1 MGKIP
6 APSWVSTGADI
17 AAEGLDLL
25 GLRQPVQAI
34 GGSLL
39 DGVTS
44 VTRTIRY
51 LSFSCW
57 LLYRYAEARLP
68 DSYKDFSIFAQ
79 RAEAALVMGNL
90 LANGRVNGLV
100 GPIRS
105 QRRLEEAESEF
116 VTLDPVANTPAL
128 GIYLSAAAQLGFFK
142 LRGDAVPQLSKERGL
157 PLALAMNAI
166 LESFPFAQRLTSSS
180 PPDKATK
187 KDLENLGKT
196 VAMNAISKQEV
207 KLLGDAVIPEHF
219 TNSESPRV
227 ATYASLFSLTD
238 ELKRIPGE
246 FEFMKAA
253 TRSSGF
259 ANHQLE
265 NWSDAWLAY
274 EIRDMLAATHE
285 CLCFELLEEVNQK
298 GGRDQIPF
306 SPKSVIRS
314 LLSNADDLL
323 DALVRLGLAERDENV
338 EDISVKD
345 LVKRVKNATTTKRV
359 LRNGL
364 YRWEGD
370 LTETAV
376 IEAALSLSRGQSIL
390 VMVAWILV
398 AQRVSK
404 EIGSHNAQLASLS
417 ANEDRRVGVFEVV
430 IRSVNDWASDDSS
443 LMEKS
448 AELMNFTI
456 QQHLNIVWSR
466 MATDL
471 KKDVALL
478 SVDEGKWK
486 SRGKQIAAGRTVS
499 RLDQAI
505 GWMVQLG
512 WIDEN
517 GITSTGRAY
526 ADRAYEIAERATQ

>member
-1 MGKIP
+1 MGTIP
-6 APSWVSTGADI
+6 APTWVSTGAVI
-17 AAEGLDLL
+17 AEGLDLL

-34 GGSLL
+34 GGNLL

-44 VTRTIRY
+44 VTPTIRY

-68 DSYKDFSIFAQ
+68 DTYKDFSVFAQ

-90 LANGRVNGLV
+90 LANGRVGGLV

-105 QRRLEEAESEF
+105 QRRLEESDSEL

-142 LRGDAVPQLSKERGL
+142 LRGDAAPQLSKERGL
-157 PLALAMNAI
+157 PLALVIDAI
-166 LESFPFAQRLTSSS
+166 LSSLPFAQKLTSSK
-180 PPDKATK
+180 PPEEATR
-187 KDLENLGKT
+187 KDLESLGKT
-196 VAMNAISKQEV
+196 VAMNSISKEEAV
-207 KLLGDAVIPEHF
+207 LLGDAVIPVHS
-219 TNSESPRV
+219 TNTESPRV

-246 FEFMKAA
+246 FEFMEAA
-253 TRSSGF
+253 TRSMGF
-259 ANHQLE
+259 ASEHLE

-285 CLCFELLEEVNQK
+285 CLCFELLEEVNQM
-298 GGRDQIPF
+298 GGEGHAPLA
-306 SPKSVIRS
+306 PTSVIQA
-314 LLSNADDLL
+314 LLSRVDDLL
-323 DALVRLGLAERDENV
+323 EPLVLMGLAESHERI
-338 EDISVKD
+338 EDISVKE
-345 LVKRVKNATTTKRV
+345 LVKRVNKATKKKRV

-364 YRWEGD
+364 HRWEGE

-376 IEAALSLSRGQSIL
+376 IEAALSLSSGQSIL

-398 AQRVSK
+398 AQRVSTD
-404 EIGSHNAQLASLS
+404 SRDHNVQLALLS
-417 ANEDRRVGVFEVV
+417 GEEERRIGVFDVV
-430 IRSVNDWASDDSS
+430 VRSVNDWSNDNSS
-443 LMEKS
+443 LIEQA

-456 QQHLNIVWSR
+456 QQHLNIAWSR

-471 KKDVALL
+471 KKDVALI

-505 GWMVQLG
+505 GWMEQLG

-517 GITSTGRAY
+517 GITSTGRPY
-526 ADRAYEIAERATQ
+526 ADRAYEIAGRADQ

>member
-1 MGKIP
+1 MGTIP
-6 APSWVSTGADI
+6 APSWVSTGAVI
-17 AAEGLDLL
+17 AEGLDLL

-34 GGSLL
+34 GGNLL

-44 VTRTIRY
+44 VTPTIRY

-68 DSYKDFSIFAQ
+68 DSYKDFSAFAQ

-105 QRRLEEAESEF
+105 QRRLEESESEL

-142 LRGDAVPQLSKERGL
+142 LRGDAAPQLSKERGL
-157 PLALAMNAI
+157 PLALAMDAI
-166 LESFPFAQRLTSSS
+166 LSSSPFAQRLTSSS
-180 PPDKATK
+180 PPDKATT
-187 KDLENLGKT
+187 KDLESLGKT

-207 KLLGDAVIPEHF
+207 ELLGDAVIPEHS
-219 TNSESPRV
+219 TNTESPRV
-227 ATYASLFSLTD
+227 ATYASIFSLTD

-246 FEFMKAA
+246 FEFMEAA

-298 GGRDQIPF
+298 GGQGRTPLT
-306 SPKSVIRS
+306 PTSVIRA

-323 DALVRLGLAERDENV
+323 DALVRLGLAEDDEIV
-338 EDISVKD
+338 EDLSVKD
-345 LVKRVKNATTTKRV
+345 LVKRVVKATRKKRV

-376 IEAALSLSRGQSIL
+376 IEAALSLSSGQSVL

-398 AQRVSK
+398 AQRVSTDL
-404 EIGSHNAQLASLS
+404 GNHNSQLALLS
-417 ANEDRRVGVFEVV
+417 AEEDRRVGVFDVV
-430 IRSVNDWASDDSS
+430 VRSVSDWGNDDTSIV
-443 LMEKS
+443 EKA

-456 QQHLNIVWSR
+456 QQHLNIDWSR

-505 GWMVQLG
+505 GWMAQLG
-512 WIDEN
+512 WIDEK
-517 GITSTGRAY
+517 GITSTGRRY
-526 ADRAYEIAERATQ
+526 AERAYEIAGRAIQ

>member
-1 MGKIP
+1 VAIIP
-6 APSWVSTGADI
+6 PPSWVITGAEP
-17 AAEGLDLL
+17 AEGLDLL

-34 GGSLL
+34 GGNLL

-44 VTRTIRY
+44 VTPTIRY

-68 DSYKDFSIFAQ
+68 DSYKDFSAFAQ

-105 QRRLEEAESEF
+105 QRRLEESESEL

-142 LRGDAVPQLSKERGL
+142 LRGDAAPQLSKERGL
-157 PLALAMNAI
+157 PLALAMDAI
-166 LESFPFAQRLTSSS
+166 LGSIPFAQRLTSFS
-180 PPDKATK
+180 PPDKATR
-187 KDLENLGKT
+187 KDLESLGKA

-207 KLLGDAVIPEHF
+207 ELLGDAVIPEHS
-219 TNSESPRV
+219 TNTDSPRV
-227 ATYASLFSLTD
+227 ATYASLFATAD
-238 ELKRIPGE
+238 ELKRIPSE
-246 FEFMKAA
+246 FEFMEAA
-253 TRSSGF
+253 TRRSGF
-259 ANHQLE
+259 ANNQLE

-285 CLCFELLEEVNQK
+285 CLCYELLEEVNRS
-298 GGRDQIPF
+298 GGEGQTPLT
-306 SPKSVIRS
+306 PTSVIRA

-323 DALVRLGLAERDENV
+323 DALVRLGLAESDEDV
-338 EDISVKD
+338 EELSVKD
-345 LVKRVKNATTTKRV
+345 LVKRVMKATGKKRV

-376 IEAALSLSRGQSIL
+376 MEAAISLSSGQSVL

-398 AQRVSK
+398 AQRVST
-404 EIGSHNAQLASLS
+404 ELGTHNAQLELLS
-417 ANEDRRVGVFEVV
+417 EEEDRRVGVFDVV
-430 IRSVNDWASDDSS
+430 VRSVNDWGNDDAS
-443 LMEKS
+443 LIEKA

-456 QQHLNIVWSR
+456 QQHLNIAWSR

-486 SRGKQIAAGRTVS
+486 SRNKQIAAGRTVS

-505 GWMVQLG
+505 GWMAQLG

-517 GITSTGRAY
+517 GITSTGRPY
-526 ADRAYEIAERATQ
+526 ADRAYEIAGRATQ

>member
-1 MGKIP
+1 MGQIP
-6 APSWVSTGADI
+6 APSWVSTGAEI
-17 AAEGLDLL
+17 ADGLDLL

-34 GGSLL
+34 GGNLL

-44 VTRTIRY
+44 VTPTIRY

-68 DSYKDFSIFAQ
+68 DTYKDFSAFAQ

-90 LANGRVNGLV
+90 LAHGRVGGLV

-105 QRRLEEAESEF
+105 QRRLEESQSEF
-116 VTLDPVANTPAL
+116 VALDPVANTPAL
-128 GIYLSAAAQLGFFK
+128 GIYLSAAAQLGLFK
-142 LRGDAVPQLSKERGL
+142 LRGDSVPHLSKERGL
-157 PLALAMNAI
+157 PLALAMDAV
-166 LESFPFAQRLTSSS
+166 LSSLPFAQVLTSFK
-180 PPDKATK
+180 PPEKASR

-207 KLLGDAVIPEHF
+207 VLLGNAVIPE
-219 TNSESPRV
+219 NSTSTESPRV

-246 FEFMKAA
+246 FEFMEAA
-253 TRSSGF
+253 TRSTGF
-259 ANHQLE
+259 ASDHLE

-285 CLCFELLEEVNQK
+285 CLCFELLEEVNQM
-298 GGRDQIPF
+298 GGEGQTPLT
-306 SPKSVIRS
+306 PMSVIRE
-314 LLSNADDLL
+314 LLSRVDDLL
-323 DALVRLGLAERDENV
+323 EPLMLLGLAEIDESIEN
-338 EDISVKD
+338 ISVKE
-345 LVKRVKNATTTKRV
+345 LVRRIAKAAKNKRV

-364 YRWEGD
+364 HRWEGE

-376 IEAALSLSRGQSIL
+376 IEAALSLSSGRSIL
-390 VMVAWILV
+390 VVVAWILV
-398 AQRVSK
+398 AQRVSTDS
-404 EIGSHNAQLASLS
+404 GDYNAQLALLS
-417 ANEDRRVGVFEVV
+417 GEEERRIGVFNVV
-430 IRSVNDWASDDSS
+430 IRSVNDWSNDNSS
-443 LMEKS
+443 LIEQA
-448 AELMNFTI
+448 AELMNFTM
-456 QQHLNIVWSR
+456 QQHLNVAWSR

-471 KKDVALL
+471 KKDVALI

-505 GWMVQLG
+505 GWMAQLG

-517 GITSTGRAY
+517 GITSTGRPY
-526 ADRAYEIAERATQ
+526 ANRAYEIAGRAG

>member
-1 MGKIP
+1 MGTIP
-6 APSWVSTGADI
+6 APSWVSTGAVI
-17 AAEGLDLL
+17 AEGLDLL

-34 GGSLL
+34 GGNLL

-44 VTRTIRY
+44 VTPTIRY

-68 DSYKDFSIFAQ
+68 DTYKDFSVFAQ

-90 LANGRVNGLV
+90 LANGRVGGLV

-105 QRRLEEAESEF
+105 QRRLEESDSEL

-142 LRGDAVPQLSKERGL
+142 LRGDAAPQLSKERGL
-157 PLALAMNAI
+157 PLALAMDAI
-166 LESFPFAQRLTSSS
+166 LSSLPFAQKLTSSK
-180 PPDKATK
+180 PPEEATR
-187 KDLENLGKT
+187 KDLERLGKT
-196 VAMNAISKQEV
+196 VAMNSISKEEV
-207 KLLGDAVIPEHF
+207 VLLGDAVIPAHS
-219 TNSESPRV
+219 TNTESPRV

-246 FEFMKAA
+246 FEFMEAA
-253 TRSSGF
+253 TRSTGF
-259 ANHQLE
+259 ASEHLD

-285 CLCFELLEEVNQK
+285 CLCFELLEEVNQM
-298 GGRDQIPF
+298 GGEGHAPLT
-306 SPKSVIRS
+306 PTSVIQA
-314 LLSNADDLL
+314 LLSRVDDLL
-323 DALVRLGLAERDENV
+323 EPLVLMGLAESNERI
-338 EDISVKD
+338 EDISVKE
-345 LVKRVKNATTTKRV
+345 LVKRITKATKKKRI

-364 YRWEGD
+364 HRWEGE

-376 IEAALSLSRGQSIL
+376 IDAALSLSSGQSML

-398 AQRVSK
+398 AQRVSTDSQ
-404 EIGSHNAQLASLS
+404 EHNVQLALLS
-417 ANEDRRVGVFEVV
+417 GEEERRIGVFDVV
-430 IRSVNDWASDDSS
+430 VRSVNDWSNDNSS
-443 LMEKS
+443 LIEQA

-456 QQHLNIVWSR
+456 QQHLNIAWSR

-471 KKDVALL
+471 KKDVALI

-505 GWMVQLG
+505 GWMEQLG

-517 GITSTGRAY
+517 GITSTGRPY
-526 ADRAYEIAERATQ
+526 ADRAYEIAGRADQ

>member
-6 APSWVSTGADI
+6 APSWVSTGAVI
-17 AAEGLDLL
+17 AEGLDLL

-34 GGSLL
+34 GGNLL

-44 VTRTIRY
+44 VTPTIRY

-68 DSYKDFSIFAQ
+68 DSYKDFSAFAQ

-90 LANGRVNGLV
+90 LANGRVGGLV

-105 QRRLEEAESEF
+105 QRRLEESESEL

-142 LRGDAVPQLSKERGL
+142 LRGNAAPQLSKERGL
-157 PLALAMNAI
+157 PLAIAIDAI
-166 LESFPFAQRLTSSS
+166 LGSIPFAQRLTSSR

-187 KDLENLGKT
+187 KDLKILGMT

-207 KLLGDAVIPEHF
+207 ELLGDAVIPNRS
-219 TNSESPRV
+219 TATESPRV

-238 ELKRIPGE
+238 ELKRIPAE
-246 FEFMKAA
+246 FEFMEAA

-259 ANHQLE
+259 AGQHLE

-298 GGRDQIPF
+298 GGEGQTPLT
-306 SPKSVIRS
+306 PTSVIRE
-314 LLSNADDLL
+314 LLSRADDLL
-323 DALVRLGLAERDENV
+323 DALVKLGLADSDENI
-338 EDISVKD
+338 EDISVKE
-345 LVKRVKNATTTKRV
+345 LVKRVIKSTKKKRV

-376 IEAALSLSRGQSIL
+376 IDAALSLSSGQSIL

-398 AQRVSK
+398 ARRVSTDL
-404 EIGSHNAQLASLS
+404 GNHNAQLELLS
-417 ANEDRRVGVFEVV
+417 VEEERRVGVFDVV
-430 IRSVNDWASDDSS
+430 VRSVSDWGNNDVS
-443 LMEKS
+443 LIEKA

-456 QQHLNIVWSR
+456 QQHLNIAWSR

-505 GWMVQLG
+505 GWMAQLG
-512 WIDEN
+512 WINEN
-517 GITSTGRAY
+517 GITSTGRPY
-526 ADRAYEIAERATQ
+526 ADRAYEIAGRAIQ